1 MNQYLKLNFQG
12 VNAICS
18 VNITSNTWASLSS
31 TQDLGEFSTTPER
44 KKAAE
49 IYECVFIKTVPISF
63 NYFTK
68 DTKCFQIKQNIR
80 QI

>member
-44 KKAAE
+44 KKQQKFMN
-49 IYECVFIKTVPISF
+49 VFSL
-63 NYFTK
+63 
-68 DTKCFQIKQNIR
+68 KQSQFLSITLPKIQNVFK
-80 QI
+80 